1 MPGAIEMNIYLDSCI
16 TIYLVESHPSLAIPI
31 QERLLLQEQKVIL
44 WTDLTRMEA
53 RIKPLRENNL
63 SQLSQYDQFFSA
75 RQTRKIE
82 INTPVFDLATEIR
95 ATHGLKTPDALH
107 LATAIHAT
115 CDEFWT
121 NDFRLAKAA
130 AQRINIVTFN

>member
-16 TIYLVESHPSLAIPI
+16 TIYLVESHPALATPI
-31 QERLLLQEQKVIL
+31 QERLLLQEQKTLL
-44 WTDLTRMEA
+44 WTDLTRVEA
-53 RIKPLRENNL
+53 RTKPLRENNF

-75 RQTRKIE
+75 HQTRKIQ
-82 INTPVFDLATEIR
+82 INASVFDLATEIR
-95 ATHGLKTPDALH
+95 ARHGLKTPDALH
-107 LATAIHAT
+107 LASAIHAN